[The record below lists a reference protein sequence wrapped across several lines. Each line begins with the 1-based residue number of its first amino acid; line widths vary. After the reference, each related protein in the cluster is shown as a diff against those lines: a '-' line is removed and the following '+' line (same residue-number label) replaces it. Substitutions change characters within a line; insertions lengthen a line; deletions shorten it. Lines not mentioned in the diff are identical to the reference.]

1 MADGFNR
8 FNPGG
13 HIFYHN
19 QQSNHSRNLH
29 HRNGSPINSSRSL
42 FSNADTPSPNRSPGT
57 HSPAHNPYGM
67 YNQGS
72 HRQNHGLLNG
82 GAGHQGFGMGVPKT
96 FHSGG
101 HGQQNHHV
109 NNHHQDHNQIGGHG
123 AYGNHQHNISASTL
137 SNTTPHFTPAH
148 LQNGTPDN
156 SGGIGK
162 PANEAYAEHVR
173 EYNRLKMAGEKPHFY
188 ARTSQ
193 AVSRLPGVTP
203 STVSSRQDA
212 DEHGVRARAT
222 DASEDQ
228 GMWDAMDFSG
238 HGLKA
243 MSASLFRHYSH
254 LRSLYFTHNRLYQ
267 IPPTISCMRFLT
279 ELDLSFNQIRYL
291 PPEIG
296 MLTNLKKLKLFGND
310 LDSLPYEMG
319 SLYQLEFLGL
329 EGNPMR
335 DAPDQFDQLREHGT
349 AELVR
354 YLREEA
360 PGKLSLELVVIICR
374 LTMAQRRLDRKIV
387 SGIPSLRIARLRRR
401 TDSPSRAGTLCAIEL
416 LPKLRM
422 ATLPAQLSPGLRERP

>member
-1 MADGFNR
+1 MADAFNR

-13 HIFYHN
+13 QFFFHN
-19 QQSNHSRNLH
+19 QQSSHPRNLH
-29 HRNGSPINSSRSL
+29 HRNGSPINNSRSL
-42 FSNADTPSPNRSPGT
+42 FSSADTPSPNRSPGT
-57 HSPAHNPYGM
+57 HSPAHNPYSM

-82 GAGHQGFGMGVPKT
+82 GAGHQGFGMNVPKS

-162 PANEAYAEHVR
+162 PANEAYAEHIR

-188 ARTSQ
+188 ARTST

-212 DEHGVRARAT
+212 DEHGVRGRA
-222 DASEDQ
+222 AESSEEQ

-243 MSASLFRHYSH
+243 MSASLFRHYPH
-254 LRSLYFTHNRLYQ
+254 LRSLYFSHNRMYQ
-267 IPPTISCMRFLT
+267 IPPHISCMRFLT

-296 MLTNLKKLKLFGND
+296 MLTNLKKLKLFQNE
-310 LDSLPYEMG
+310 LDSLPYELG

-360 PGKLSLELVVIICR
+360 PGESSFVRGRMFNELTAMQLR
-374 LTMAQRRLDRKIV
+374 LGLKIASGTAFWRRVKPPRK
-387 SGIPSLRIARLRRR
+387 
-401 TDSPSRAGTLCAIEL
+401 TDSPL
-416 LPKLRM
+416 
-422 ATLPAQLSPGLRERP
+422 